1 MAFELSLR
9 QPIVPLALNSAV
21 PGVSSPTGNLWLFG
35 GYGNWTGAGAAT
47 DYLNDLWEYNPASG
61 QWAWVSGSNSYGVF
75 APVEYGTLGVADA
88 DNVPGCR
95 SGGFSWTDG
104 DGRLWLF
111 GGNAF
116 DSVRNAG
123 PINDLW
129 SFDPSSGLWTWQAGA
144 NTIGAIGAFGTQ
156 GVAGAENV
164 PGARQEGM
172 SWIDSV
178 GNLWLFGGA
187 AALGGLSDLWV
198 YAPTTH
204 QWTWMGGSSA
214 MNAEGVYGT
223 QGMPSNTNAPGARTR
238 LWGWV
243 DFTGNLWLFG
253 GRASTSNSYDTY
265 NDLWKYIP
273 R

>member
-1 MAFELSLR
+1 MALEAIPAPTQLCRERSQQR
-9 QPIVPLALNSAV
+9 E
-21 PGVSSPTGNLWLFG
+21 PGVDPPTGNLWLFG
-35 GYGNWTGAGAAT
+35 GYGISTGAGAAT

-111 GGNAF
+111 GCNAF

-144 NTIGAIGAFGTQ
+144 NTIGGDRCLRDARSRGSGERSRCPSRRHVVDRFRRQSLAFRG
-156 GVAGAENV
+156 
-164 PGARQEGM
+164 RC
-172 SWIDSV
+172 
-178 GNLWLFGGA
+178 
-187 AALGGLSDLWV
+187 
-198 YAPTTH
+198 
-204 QWTWMGGSSA
+204 SA
-214 MNAEGVYGT
+214 
-223 QGMPSNTNAPGARTR
+223 
-238 LWGWV
+238 W
-243 DFTGNLWLFG
+243 
-253 GRASTSNSYDTY
+253 RA
-265 NDLWKYIP
+265 
-273 R
+273 